1 MHCTFSAGLI
11 PVGLV
16 ITFLSNTTCTTDH
29 VTYVP
34 PYFPV
39 KEPEKIVIGSK
50 AAYGNISAEM
60 IIEWVEAMRYIGVDR
75 IVTYFLRSLN
85 TDTVN
90 VLFHYASEGVIDL
103 YFYEPA
109 NEGSYFSQY
118 FIIIKERL

>member
-1 MHCTFSAGLI
+1 M
-11 PVGLV
+11 
-16 ITFLSNTTCTTDH
+16 
-29 VTYVP
+29 TYVP

-60 IIEWVEAMRYIGVDR
+60 IIEWVEAMRYIGEDK

-85 TDTVN
+85 TDAVN

-103 YFYEPA
+103 YLYEPA

-118 FIIIKERL
+118 FIITKERL

>member
-1 MHCTFSAGLI
+1 M
-11 PVGLV
+11 
-16 ITFLSNTTCTTDH
+16 
-29 VTYVP
+29 TYVP

-60 IIEWVEAMRYIGVDR
+60 IIEWVEAMRYIGVDK

-85 TDTVN
+85 ADALN
-90 VLFHYASEGVIDL
+90 VLFHYVSEGFIDL

-109 NEGSYFSQY
+109 NEGNFVNQSNISFLQTKLYHSC
-118 FIIIKERL
+118 ETRGTEWVTHNE